1 MSYIAE
7 TAADIINTNT
17 AQTQRSIIS
26 FVTSWNI
33 RFQQSLISS
42 TNVAIPEKSIII
54 IAAKASGIKT
64 TLRISFM
71 LITTPFCYSLID

>member
-1 MSYIAE
+1 MSYTALN
-7 TAADIINTNT
+7 AADTMNTNT

-26 FVTSWNI
+26 LVTSWNI
-33 RFQQSLISS
+33 KFQQSFISN

-54 IAAKASGIKT
+54 IAAKASGNKT

>member
-1 MSYIAE
+1 MSYTALN
-7 TAADIINTNT
+7 AADTMNTNT

-33 RFQQSLISS
+33 KFQQSLISN

-54 IAAKASGIKT
+54 IAANANGIKI

-71 LITTPFCYSLID
+71 LITAPFCYSLID

>member
-1 MSYIAE
+1 MSYIAD
-7 TAADIINTNT
+7 TVADTINISA

-33 RFQQSLISS
+33 RFQQSLISN

-54 IAAKASGIKT
+54 IAANANGIKA